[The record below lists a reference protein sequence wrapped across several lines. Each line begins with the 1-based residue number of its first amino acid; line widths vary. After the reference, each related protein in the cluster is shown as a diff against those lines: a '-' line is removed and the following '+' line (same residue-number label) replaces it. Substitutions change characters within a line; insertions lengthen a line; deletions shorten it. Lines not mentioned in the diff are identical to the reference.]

1 MVFKQETA
9 LKSID
14 PLDVIRSFH
23 TYRFVE
29 YLTFGQPVKIENWRG
44 IDDGKTAS
52 FSFWFFGWRRISV
65 IHERYI
71 LKRNFLYFVDV
82 GQVLPFGLKS
92 WEHHHIVKNSG
103 NGSVIIDKVIL
114 DQNLVVKK
122 YFIYPIMLFPIVIR
136 KVTYKVWFYLLEGKL
151 WKSFKK

>member
-65 IHERYI
+65 IHQRYI
-71 LKRNFLYFVDV
+71 LKRFNFSYFKEQFCKYKKIKQFVNIKKIKDFIRYLSILCFF
-82 GQVLPFGLKS
+82 VLL
-92 WEHHHIVKNSG
+92 
-103 NGSVIIDKVIL
+103 
-114 DQNLVVKK
+114 
-122 YFIYPIMLFPIVIR
+122 
-136 KVTYKVWFYLLEGKL
+136 
-151 WKSFKK
+151 